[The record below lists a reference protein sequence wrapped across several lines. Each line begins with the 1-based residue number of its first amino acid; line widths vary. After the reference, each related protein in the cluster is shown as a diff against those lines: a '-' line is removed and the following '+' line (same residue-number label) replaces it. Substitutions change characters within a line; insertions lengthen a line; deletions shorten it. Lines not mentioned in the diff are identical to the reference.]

1 MALAVVA
8 AVSGE
13 QREAQHL
20 EPVWRDRSNFI
31 IAADISSQGTAAAR
45 EQLWAR
51 QIAEGRFELCC
62 IPFFLYDLA
71 LGDIVE
77 TEVAGPRKYVIS
89 GLVTPSGRYVFRVWF
104 GESFQPRDE
113 VAQVLED
120 LGALLEWSSQNLLAV
135 DARDAAHAQ
144 VIADFLA
151 DRESEG
157 HLVYETGK
165 TA

>member
-1 MALAVVA
+1 MGGQ
-8 AVSGE
+8 SG
-13 QREAQHL
+13 EAQHL

-31 IAADISSQGTAAAR
+31 IAADISSQGTAASR

-51 QIAEGRFELCC
+51 QIAEDQFELCC
-62 IPFFLYDLA
+62 IPFFLYDVA

-77 TEVAGPRKYVIS
+77 TETTGSRRYLIS
-89 GLVTPSGRYVFRVWF
+89 RVVRPSGRYVFRVWF

-113 VAQVLED
+113 IAQALEG
-120 LGALLEWSSQNLLAV
+120 LGALLEWSSRNLLAV

-151 DRESEG
+151 DRESKG
-157 HLVYETGK
+157 QLVYETGK